1 MQFVYPGWLP
11 TFVANVP
18 NVSTIYV
25 ILEEEGSKVPPPKK
39 PKRIMMSHKGQYVW
53 VIQFLWEESWKARL
67 EKFIV
72 WNAWFTHL
80 SKARMWYWGQRPT
93 LLNCANLIFKPK
105 LEGLHKSKKTT
116 QHLFSHFETSTIQTM
131 NHNPLDL
138 NMGFDFFLFL
148 SSTSIL
154 AL

>member
-25 ILEEEGSKVPPPKK
+25 ILEEEGSKSHLRSLKGLWCLTSANMCGLFNSYEKK
-39 PKRIMMSHKGQYVW
+39 G
-53 VIQFLWEESWKARL
+53 WKAKL

-93 LLNCANLIFKPK
+93 LLNCSNLIFKPK
-105 LEGLHKSKKTT
+105 LEGLHKSKKTPK
-116 QHLFSHFETSTIQTM
+116 HLFSHFETSTIHTM

-138 NMGFDFFLFL
+138 NMGFDIFLFL